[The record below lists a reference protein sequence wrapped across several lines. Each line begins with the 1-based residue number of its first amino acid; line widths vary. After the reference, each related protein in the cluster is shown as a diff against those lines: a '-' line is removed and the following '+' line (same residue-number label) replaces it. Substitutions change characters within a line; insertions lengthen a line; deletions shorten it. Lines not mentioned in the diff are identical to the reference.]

1 MEDGVSQA
9 AAAPTQAGL
18 NRRERLDFSVGGE
31 GRGHGDLTGQQVR
44 VGGARRRRRVF
55 VRGVRV
61 CRRGRQHHAVE
72 LGDVGGEAVH
82 HAADLIHQGT
92 LGHCQVVIHGDQTA
106 VVPDDRGAAAA
117 GAATATAA
125 TAAGAARVLWDAG
138 HLGLLPKTC
147 AQPLADGADRGRR
160 LRPVRDG
167 VALLR
172 FGELV
177 QGLVCDGVGVAW
189 QGGHGGEGGQGDV
202 RRQVPASA
210 VALLGSLGEGLD
222 DGRLIVLLL
231 LDVEGQ
237 PLPKVAAA

>member
-1 MEDGVSQA
+1 MSQA

-18 NRRERLDFSVGGE
+18 DRRQGLDFSVGGE

-61 CRRGRQHHAVE
+61 CGRGRQHHAVE

-92 LGHCQVVIHGDQTA
+92 LGHCRVVVHGDQTP
-106 VVPDDRGAAAA
+106 VVPDDRRAAAA

-125 TAAGAARVLWDAG
+125 AAAGAARVLWHDG
-138 HLGLLPKTC
+138 HLGLLTETC
-147 AQPLADGADRGRR
+147 AQPLADGADRGGR
-160 LRPVRDG
+160 LWPVRDG

-172 FGELV
+172 LGELV
-177 QGLVCDGVGVAW
+177 QGLVRDGVGVAG